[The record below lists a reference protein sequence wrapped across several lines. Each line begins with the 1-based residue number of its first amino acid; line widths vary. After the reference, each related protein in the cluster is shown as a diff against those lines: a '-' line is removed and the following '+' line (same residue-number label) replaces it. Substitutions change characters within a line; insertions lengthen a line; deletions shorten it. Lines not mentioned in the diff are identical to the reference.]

1 VTDPHGELLHL
12 DRPHGLAL
20 RHARLDPVSAELL
33 AERFRALSDPVRLGL
48 ARALRGE
55 QELCVCDLSWVA
67 QRPQNLTSHHMKVL
81 KGAGIVTARKH
92 GKMTMYR
99 LTPEGARLIDGADG
113 AGGESAAERTPHA
126 QPAGR

>member
-1 VTDPHGELLHL
+1 
-12 DRPHGLAL
+12 
-20 RHARLDPVSAELL
+20 
-33 AERFRALSDPVRLGL
+33 
-48 ARALRGE
+48 
-55 QELCVCDLSWVA
+55 
-67 QRPQNLTSHHMKVL
+67 MKVL